1 LVRRFP
7 VLHFP
12 LLPPQTRQQNAQACK
27 DVQPV
32 TDHRLRPWYG
42 QTAAVRSVKAA
53 AAQVVGDDD
62 IGDGVEDK
70 LDVVSVGGTRLV
82 TVHLLRRALVLRF
95 KLRLD
100 IRRCLLVA
108 LLTCTTSS
116 SSSSLTAHS

>member
-1 LVRRFP
+1 M
-7 VLHFP
+7 
-12 LLPPQTRQQNAQACK
+12 
-27 DVQPV
+27 
-32 TDHRLRPWYG
+32 
-42 QTAAVRSVKAA
+42 RSVKAA